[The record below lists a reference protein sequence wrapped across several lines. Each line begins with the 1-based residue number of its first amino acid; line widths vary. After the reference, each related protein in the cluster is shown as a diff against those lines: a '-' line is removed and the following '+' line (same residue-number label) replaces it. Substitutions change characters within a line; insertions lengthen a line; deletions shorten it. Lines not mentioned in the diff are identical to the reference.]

1 MINAGYYLYPL
12 LLCYCEII
20 PSVLLL
26 HYAYN
31 VPTLPMY
38 FCENFGH
45 HMVYFMK
52 YLCTTPANPYFSHHD
67 LDVVI
72 FCLIAFFKDV
82 K

>member
-1 MINAGYYLYPL
+1 
-12 LLCYCEII
+12 
-20 PSVLLL
+20 
-26 HYAYN
+26 
-31 VPTLPMY
+31 MY